1 MYGQGDFTSWIS
13 LLLSLNPNLTAKF
26 WTESEVQISLAKT
39 KWQQKPNKKLVK
51 VYVKSGID
59 ICN

>member
-39 KWQQKPNKKLVK
+39 KWQKNQTEKL
-51 VYVKSGID
+51 
-59 ICN
+59 